1 MNYRHA
7 FHAGNFADCM
17 KHALL
22 VWLVRAL
29 QRKPAAIQVLDSH
42 AGAGRYDL
50 SSDEAQRTGEWRQGI
65 GQLLQQPPSAA
76 LGDYLG
82 IVRAMGAPAHYP
94 GSPLLVREMLRPQD
108 RLVACE
114 LRPDDHAA
122 LRALLGPDPRSSIHH
137 RDGYQAI
144 QALLP
149 PPDGI
154 RRGLTLIDPP
164 FEQPDE
170 FTRIEAAI
178 ATARRRFATGIVA
191 VWYPIK
197 HRAPV
202 RAFHDRLVNA
212 GVADLVAAE
221 LLLRP
226 SLDPTRL
233 NGCGLLVATPP
244 FGFEAAATAILSAID
259 GTLGVGQATSSV
271 RRLTP
276 ELVRS

>member
-42 AGAGRYDL
+42 AGAGLYDL
-50 SSDEAQRTGEWRQGI
+50 SSDEAQRTGEWREGI
-65 GQLLQQPPSAA
+65 GQLLQQPASAA
-76 LGDYLG
+76 LRDYLDL
-82 IVRAMGAPAHYP
+82 VRAMGAPTHYP
-94 GSPLLVREMLRPQD
+94 GSPLLLREMLRPQD
-108 RLVACE
+108 RLVGCE
-114 LRPDDHAA
+114 LRADDHAS
-122 LRALLGPDPRSSIHH
+122 LRGRLGPDPRVGIHH

-144 QALLP
+144 QAFLP
-149 PPDGI
+149 PSDGI
-154 RRGLTLIDPP
+154 RRGLTLVDPP

-170 FTRIEAAI
+170 FARIETAI
-178 ATARRRFATGIVA
+178 VTARRRFATGVVA
-191 VWYPIK
+191 VWYTIK

-202 RAFHDRLVNA
+202 RAFHDRLVDA
-212 GVADLVAAE
+212 GVADMVAAE

-226 SLDPTRL
+226 PLDPTRL

-244 FGFEAAATAILSAID
+244 FGFEAAATEILSALD
-259 GTLGVGQATSSV
+259 STLGIGLATSSV
-271 RRLTP
+271 RRLSP
-276 ELVRS
+276 ELARS